1 MQARYAM
8 QPDITTA
15 ILGVKLLHSFLQLQG
30 PTLDS
35 QHWGTALRALSLASE
50 LDVGAYLADLR

>member
-1 MQARYAM
+1 M
-8 QPDITTA
+8 QPDVTTA
-15 ILGVKLLHSFLQLQG
+15 TLGVQLLHSFLQLQG
-30 PTLDS
+30 AVMDA